1 MTQVNLTQIF
11 PFSLQCSSTHES
23 AHILSGNPKGAG
35 DKAEIRNRGS
45 RGKFGAS
52 DEEEEKD
59 TLQLLSLRGPRGI
72 EVRSK
77 AKSDHYRNDLLKQIE
92 EKKRLKQLQDDREKA
107 ADEELQNRVAQQRL
121 AMYMEY
127 LEERK
132 RGDLIVKA
140 KTTGGAPEPTK
151 RLPFTGGHHA
161 LFDLPEGHSRGTSQ
175 VESVFGKGTCRPKAQ
190 SDESPVPGKGK
201 LQRRAISRLIGQL
214 FPHFVL
220 DLNILANL
228 SEVRKLMH
236 HDHVEMLEK
245 LLELHI
251 Q

>member
-1 MTQVNLTQIF
+1 M
-11 PFSLQCSSTHES
+11 
-23 AHILSGNPKGAG
+23 
-35 DKAEIRNRGS
+35 
-45 RGKFGAS
+45 
-52 DEEEEKD
+52 
-59 TLQLLSLRGPRGI
+59 QLLSLGGPRI
-72 EVRSK
+72 EAKSK

-92 EKKRLKQLQDDREKA
+92 EKKRLKQLQVDREKA

-132 RGDLIVKA
+132 RGDSIVKA
-140 KTTGGAPEPTK
+140 KTAIGGAPEPTK
-151 RLPFTGGHHA
+151 RLPFKGGHPT
-161 LFDLPEGHSRGTSQ
+161 LFDLPEGHSPSTSQ
-175 VESVFGKGTCRPKAQ
+175 AASVFAKGTCPPKAQ
-190 SDESPVPGKGK
+190 SDESPVPGKGIITPETNN
-201 LQRRAISRLIGQL
+201 QSTDRPVISI
-214 FPHFVL
+214 HFFL